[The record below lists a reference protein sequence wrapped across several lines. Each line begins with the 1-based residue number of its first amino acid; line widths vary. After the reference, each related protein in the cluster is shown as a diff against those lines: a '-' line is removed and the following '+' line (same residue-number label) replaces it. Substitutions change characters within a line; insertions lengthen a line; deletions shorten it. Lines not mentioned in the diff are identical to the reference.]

1 MIDEE
6 TKKRVANLVRNK
18 KKRGLGDIVKAG
30 LSALCITEQRVS
42 KAIGRP
48 CGCGKRAEKLNELG
62 KKFGI
67 G

>member
-30 LSALCITEQRVS
+30 LSAIGITEQRVS

>member
-1 MIDEE
+1 MDKAERE
-6 TKKRVANLVRNK
+6 KRLRERIRG

-30 LSALCITEQRVS
+30 LSAIGITEERVS

-48 CGCGKRAEKLNELG
+48 CGCGKRAEKLSELG